1 MYIGGLDIGTSG
13 CKIAVFDENGKFVKC
28 EYTEYDVKRGGGL
41 HEIDPVEIFTCV
53 KKVISN
59 LEIYDLAAIAVTSF
73 GETFVMLDENDKPC
87 APSMLYTDPRGKEE
101 CDKISAHFGKEYLAY
116 LTGAKPHEMYSLPK
130 IMWVKNNLPEHYAA
144 ARRILLMQDYI
155 VYMLTGNAQI
165 DYSLAARTTCF
176 DIENKCWSNEIL
188 DYCEIDPNLLSAPVP
203 SGTDAG
209 KVKADIAA
217 ELSVNPKLRIIS
229 GCHDQIAAMTGAGIF
244 ERGEVMDGTGTVE
257 CVPVVTDSVPKDF
270 SLFECGFSFAPH
282 INGKYA
288 CYALSYAGGAT
299 LKWFRDNF
307 SDKSYA
313 ELDKTVGDTP
323 TGLLIMPHFAGA
335 ATPYMD
341 TGSKAAIIGLTF
353 EHTKSDIYK
362 ALMEGTAHEIAVN
375 IETLKKYSLVPQKL
389 VATGGGARSA
399 VWLQIKADVLGVPVA
414 ALDNREVGA
423 AGTAYL
429 AGKAIGIY
437 PEGMRLASITAVYKP
452 NKDKHKIYR
461 EQFKKYAKIY
471 GMSKQILG

>member
-28 EYTEYDVKRGGGL
+28 EYTEYDVKRDGGL
-41 HEIDPVEIFTCV
+41 HEIDPEQIFACA
-53 KKVISN
+53 KKVISG

-101 CDKISAHFGKEYLAY
+101 CDKISAHFGEKQLAY

-130 IMWVKNNLPEHYAA
+130 IMWVKNNLPVQYAA
-144 ARRILLMQDYI
+144 ARHILLMQDYI

-165 DYSLAARTTCF
+165 DYSLAARTACF
-176 DIENKCWSNEIL
+176 DIENKCWSKEIL
-188 DYCEIDPNLLSAPVP
+188 NYCDIDPKLLSAPVP

-209 KVKADIAA
+209 EIKTDIAA

-244 ERGEVMDGTGTVE
+244 ECGEVMDGTGTVE

-313 ELDKTVGDTP
+313 QLDKTVSDTP
-323 TGLLIMPHFAGA
+323 TDLLIMPHFAGA

-341 TGSKAAIIGLTF
+341 TGSKAAMIGLTF

-362 ALMEGTAHEIAVN
+362 ALMEGTAYEIAVN

-399 VWLQIKADVLGVPVA
+399 VWLQIKADVLGVPVVS
-414 ALDNREVGA
+414 LDIQEIGA

-429 AGKAIGIY
+429 AGKAIGAY
-437 PEGMRLASITAVYKP
+437 PEGMRLANITAVYNP
-452 NKDKHKIYR
+452 NEAKHKIYR
-461 EQFKKYAKIY
+461 EQFKKYVKIY
-471 GMSKQILG
+471 GLSKQILY